1 MGLLRLPSLLSL
13 LVSIGLWVVPAA
25 TLGTVI
31 NVTGGASDLVLDN
44 RRELLYL
51 VRAVPYNRI
60 DVFSTTQR
68 RVIASIPTD
77 ANPLAAALSPDG
89 NFLYVTCHD
98 ASSINVM
105 DTRPATPVIVAKIS
119 LPARPEGIAVGAD
132 GRVLITTIGSGAG
145 NLLNTL
151 LVYDPSV
158 TESGASLSTVPVAPP
173 PPLPPTLPA
182 PSGRT
187 FLAGL
192 VSGRAT

>member
-1 MGLLRLPSLLSL
+1 M
-13 LVSIGLWVVPAA
+13 GLWVAPAA

-44 RRELLYL
+44 NRNLLYL

-98 ASSINVM
+98 ASSINVL
-105 DTRPATPVIVAKIS
+105 DTRPATPAIVNKVS
-119 LPARPEGIAVGAD
+119 LPARPEGIAVGND
-132 GRVLITTIGSGAG
+132 GRVLIT
-145 NLLNTL
+145 
-151 LVYDPSV
+151 PS
-158 TESGASLSTVPVAPP
+158 A
-173 PPLPPTLPA
+173 PA
-182 PSGRT
+182 PGT
-187 FLAGL
+187 C
-192 VSGRAT
+192 